1 MVESPPPILPISL
14 VLWQATLHSFRAM
27 LINPL
32 APTEKITEFTTVIY
46 TNLGNPVAIGKH
58 KELRGGWSD
67 PLSLK
72 KKK

>member
-1 MVESPPPILPISL
+1 
-14 VLWQATLHSFRAM
+14 M

-32 APTEKITEFTTVIY
+32 APTEKIVEFTTVIY

-72 KKK
+72 KKEIGGPPISDPPLKGGAVGNRRNP